1 MITKEAYCEEH
12 NLNYEGIYLI
22 HNDISILTSRCD
34 LCEEE
39 FNIERKK
46 DEDQEIKLKNDENA
60 LKLLNTFE
68 KSNIPLRYRE
78 KDFDNYVCDNDENKL
93 NALKLIKNNQVIG
106 LGSGRAATSL
116 VKSLAKLIKLKNYNI
131 KGIPTSLQIKLVAEK
146 AGIELIQSDQVNHI
160 DIVFDGADQIDS
172 EKYVIKGGGGAL
184 LRENIL
190 FSLANKVVVMADKT
204 KFVKNFTRT
213 VPIEIH
219 PLARNTIIN
228 SIKKL
233 GGESKIRSLDRGYPF
248 FTENGN
254 IILDCDFGT
263 IKNPKTLTQKIKLI
277 PGVLESGIFLRKP
290 DIIYKAKTNGKF
302 EII

>member
-1 MITKEAYCEEH
+1 MSYDDAMEA
-12 NLNYEGIYLI
+12 LS
-22 HNDISILTSRCD
+22 ND
-34 LCEEE
+34 
-39 FNIERKK
+39 
-46 DEDQEIKLKNDENA
+46 
-60 LKLLNTFE
+60 
-68 KSNIPLRYRE
+68 
-78 KDFDNYVCDNDENKL
+78 
-93 NALKLIKNNQVIG
+93 ALKLIKNNQVIG

-146 AGIELIQSDQVNHI
+146 AGIQLVESDQVNHI

-172 EKYVIKGGGGAL
+172 EKFVIKGGGGAL

-190 FSLANKVVVMADKT
+190 FSLAKKVVVMADKT

-213 VPIEIH
+213 VPVEIH
-219 PLARNTIIN
+219 PLARNSVIK

-254 IILDCDFGT
+254 IILDCNFGT
-263 IKNPKTLTQKIKLI
+263 IKNPKVLSQQIKQI

-290 DIIYKAKTNGKF
+290 DMIYKAKENGKF
-302 EII
+302 DIL

>member
-1 MITKEAYCEEH
+1 MSYDDAMEA
-12 NLNYEGIYLI
+12 LSS
-22 HNDISILTSRCD
+22 D
-34 LCEEE
+34 
-39 FNIERKK
+39 
-46 DEDQEIKLKNDENA
+46 
-60 LKLLNTFE
+60 
-68 KSNIPLRYRE
+68 
-78 KDFDNYVCDNDENKL
+78 
-93 NALKLIKNNQVIG
+93 ALKLIKNNQVIG

-263 IKNPKTLTQKIKLI
+263 IKNPKILTQKIKQI
-277 PGVLESGIFLRKP
+277 PGVLESGIFMRKP

>member
-1 MITKEAYCEEH
+1 MSYDGAMEA
-12 NLNYEGIYLI
+12 LS
-22 HNDISILTSRCD
+22 ND
-34 LCEEE
+34 
-39 FNIERKK
+39 
-46 DEDQEIKLKNDENA
+46 
-60 LKLLNTFE
+60 
-68 KSNIPLRYRE
+68 
-78 KDFDNYVCDNDENKL
+78 
-93 NALKLIKNNQVIG
+93 ALKLIKNNQVIG
-106 LGSGRAATSL
+106 LGSGRAATML
-116 VKSLAKLIKLKNYNI
+116 VKSLGKLIKLKNYNI

-146 AGIELIQSDQVNHI
+146 AGIQLVESDQVNHI

-172 EKYVIKGGGGAL
+172 QRFVIKGGGGAL

-190 FSLANKVVVMADKT
+190 FSLAKKVVVMADKT

-219 PLARNTIIN
+219 SLARTSVIN

-233 GGESKIRSLDRGYPF
+233 GGEPKMRSLDRGYPF

-263 IKNPKTLTQKIKLI
+263 IKNPKILTQKIKQTA
-277 PGVLESGIFLRKP
+277 GVLESGIFVRKP